1 MLKSNKK
8 SMLQLKYVCHKNAVG
23 WNLSDERSNAKSVG
37 DESVVGYDK
46 TLSNLFLKELV
57 EFNWG
62 YVPILLQLFDLVVT
76 IKY

>member
-1 MLKSNKK
+1 
-8 SMLQLKYVCHKNAVG
+8 MLQLKYVCHKNAVG

-57 EFNWG
+57 EFN
-62 YVPILLQLFDLVVT
+62 
-76 IKY
+76 